1 MGDLLARASD
11 EKVRNTS
18 ESRPGRNQE
27 TTAAGGGLKIDVIAK
42 AIDHQTAASVW
53 QRYQSGERGVFS
65 RNLYSND
72 GQIAFDEI
80 QNRYHADP
88 AFRQTVLRYLSD
100 FEKLLKEAQK
110 RDPAGS
116 LMMNYLVSE
125 TGRVYLLLA
134 HASGR
139 IV

>member
-11 EKVRNTS
+11 EKVRNSS
-18 ESRPGRNQE
+18 ESRPSRKQE
-27 TTAAGGGLKIDVIAK
+27 STAAGGGLKIDVIAK
-42 AIDHQTAASVW
+42 AIDHQTAANVW
-53 QRYQSGERGVFS
+53 QRYQSGERGVFN

-88 AFRQTVLRYLSD
+88 AVRQTVLRYLSD

-116 LMMNYLVSE
+116 LMINYLVSE